1 MKPRRLTLWLTAVC
15 LSLVA
20 GCADGAPE
28 IQPDP
33 EGANPPPVVETV
45 QITRILE
52 AISAELAAPD
62 QEPDADNPAA
72 SPDAPEADP
81 DNPEAEPVD
90 LSARLGGAALK
101 IRTAEMALQAAYE
114 DYKVN
119 DLGTGFSDR
128 RIVAQAKDWP
138 RSFVVATEPAE
149 AQARFLC
156 QITQLDP
163 RDDYK
168 LVAFARMLPD
178 AQVPAT
184 ADPEVGSPVVGE
196 AAEGLAMSPYEAL
209 TAYAQAKEDPNGDVA
224 ALFDTA
230 LAGEDDQDRDPVRQA
245 WTATKAAFAE
255 TLPQVEGTLV
265 ADSQPDESYAIMAL
279 ATVDKGAVV
288 FGQVKST
295 IDITI
300 TLPEGAK
307 WSIGKLYAG
316 LGASADVTK
325 SVHLEYLQT
334 VVLGIGPRG
343 ANSGP
348 VQVLA
353 VSHAPVD
360 VQVE

>member
-1 MKPRRLTLWLTAVC
+1 MKPRRLTLWLAAAS

-33 EGANPPPVVETV
+33 EGANPPPVLETV

-52 AISAELAAPD
+52 AISTELAATAEEGD
-62 QEPDADNPAA
+62 PA
-72 SPDAPEADP
+72 APEADVAAP
-81 DNPEAEPVD
+81 EADVAETEAEPVD
-90 LSARLGGAALK
+90 QSTRLGGAALK
-101 IRTAEMALQAAYE
+101 IRTAEFAIAQEYT

-119 DLGTGFSDR
+119 DLGPGFSER

-156 QITQLDP
+156 QITQQDP

-168 LVAFARMLPD
+168 LVAFARMLRD

-196 AAEGLAMSPYEAL
+196 AAEGLTMSPYEAL
-209 TAYAQAKEDPNGDVA
+209 QAYAQAKEDPQGDA
-224 ALFDTA
+224 ASLFDTA
-230 LAGEDDQDRDPVRQA
+230 ITDENEPDRDPVRQA
-245 WTATKAAFAE
+245 WTATKAAISQE
-255 TLPQVEGTLV
+255 LPNVEGTLV
-265 ADSQPDESYAIMAL
+265 ATSEPDEAYAIMAL

-288 FGQVKST
+288 FGQIRST
-295 IDITI
+295 MDITI
-300 TLPEGAK
+300 TLPAGATF
-307 WSIGKLYAG
+307 SIGEMYKG
-316 LGASADVTK
+316 LGVSTAVTK

-353 VSHAPVD
+353 VSHAPVAAA
-360 VQVE
+360 VE